1 MISAFIKLI
10 DKVDKHVPDV
20 QVQLFHLHG
29 VDRILHRV
37 DRILH
42 GMVLIL
48 QGVDRILYGMVL
60 ILQGV
65 VRILHGMDRI
75 FKLLN
80 PLL

>member
-1 MISAFIKLI
+1 MISAFIDLV

-29 VDRILHRV
+29 VDRILHGV

-42 GMVLIL
+42 G
-48 QGVDRILYGMVL
+48 
-60 ILQGV
+60 V
-65 VRILHGMDRI
+65 VRILHRVVRI

-80 PLL
+80 PLLKFRR

>member
-1 MISAFIKLI
+1 MTSAFIKLI

-29 VDRILHRV
+29 MDR
-37 DRILH
+37 
-42 GMVLIL
+42 
-48 QGVDRILYGMVL
+48 

-75 FKLLN
+75 LHGVNCILHRVDRIFKLLN